1 MTVTSKK
8 LGINLG
14 GGANGEPVFLSEVE
28 PRGTGQLLGLHKGDV
43 VVAIND
49 RYLGCDLGPGSGSGS
64 GPGSESGS
72 GFRVSVRVRVRIRV
86 TDGTADIFLD
96 KMIAFGCP
104 HFSLAQ
110 TPISE
115 RS

>member
-49 RYLGCDLGPGSGSGS
+49 RYLRCDLGPGSGSGS
-64 GPGSESGS
+64 GPGSEIKTNAKLKVRI
-72 GFRVSVRVRVRIRV
+72 RVGVRVRVKVGARVRVRIRV
-86 TDGTADIFLD
+86 RVRVKG
-96 KMIAFGCP
+96 
-104 HFSLAQ
+104 
-110 TPISE
+110 
-115 RS
+115 